1 MTTAPG
7 AVAATDFEATARA
20 QAGAILA
27 FLTRYVGDRDVAEDL
42 LQETLIRMQRA
53 LPGFEGRSSVRTWS
67 FAIAS
72 RVAAD
77 YLRHPDRRARIV
89 ELDEAAELADPA
101 PGSDARLVAEDMN
114 DCIRANIDTL
124 PESYRSALIL
134 HDLEGLTIDQVAE
147 VCTCSVATAKIRVH
161 RARRRLRETLND
173 RCDFYRDDDSV
184 FRCDRKA
191 PNAG

>member
-1 MTTAPG
+1 LSASTS
-7 AVAATDFEATARA
+7 AAAIDFDATARA

-27 FLTRYVGDRDVAEDL
+27 FLTRYVGDRDTAEDL

-89 ELDEAAELADPA
+89 ELDEAAELADAA
-101 PGSDARLVAEDMN
+101 PGHDAQLVAEDMN
-114 DCIRANIDTL
+114 DCIRGNIDSL
-124 PESYRSALIL
+124 PDRYRSALIL
-134 HDLEGLTIDQVAE
+134 HDLEGLSIEQVAE
-147 VCTCSVATAKIRVH
+147 VCACTVATAKIRVH
-161 RARRRLRETLND
+161 RARRRLRETLD
-173 RCDFYRDDDSV
+173 ARCDFYRDEDSV
-184 FRCDRKA
+184 FRCDRK
-191 PNAG
+191 PSGAG

>member
-1 MTTAPG
+1 MTASESSPP
-7 AVAATDFEATARA
+7 DFDATARA
-20 QAGAILA
+20 QASAILA
-27 FLTRYVGDRDVAEDL
+27 FLVRYVGDRDVAEDL

-53 LPGFEGRSSVRTWS
+53 LPSFEGRSSVRTWS

-77 YLRHPDRRARIV
+77 YLRHPDRRACIV
-89 ELDEAAELADPA
+89 ELDEAVELPA
-101 PGSDARLVAEDMN
+101 PGPGSDERLVAEDMN
-114 DCIRANIDTL
+114 DCIRRTIDTL
-124 PESYRSALIL
+124 PDSYRSALIL
-134 HDLEGLTIDQVAE
+134 HDLESLSIDQVAE
-147 VCTCSVATAKIRVH
+147 VCACTAATAKIRVH

-191 PNAG
+191 PER

>member
-1 MTTAPG
+1 MSATVSARDFD
-7 AVAATDFEATARA
+7 AAARA
-20 QAGAILA
+20 QASAILA
-27 FLTRYVGDRDVAEDL
+27 FLIRYVGDRDTAEDL

-53 LPGFEGRSSVRTWS
+53 LPGFEGRSSLRTWS

-101 PGSDARLVAEDMN
+101 PGSEARLVAEDMN
-114 DCIRANIDTL
+114 DCIRGNIDTL

-134 HDLEGLTIDQVAE
+134 HDLEGLSIDQVAE
-147 VCTCSVATAKIRVH
+147 VCACTVATAKIRVH
-161 RARRRLRETLND
+161 RARRRLRETLSE

-184 FRCDRKA
+184 FRCDRKPSGA
-191 PNAG
+191 A

>member
-1 MTTAPG
+1 MSAGTP
-7 AVAATDFEATARA
+7 AVAIDFDATARA

-27 FLTRYVGDRDVAEDL
+27 FLTRYVGDRDAAEDL

-89 ELDEAAELADPA
+89 ELDEAVEMADA
-101 PGSDARLVAEDMN
+101 KPGHDARLVVEEMN
-114 DCIRANIDTL
+114 DCIRGNIDTL
-124 PESYRSALIL
+124 PDSYRSALIL
-134 HDLEGLTIDQVAE
+134 HDLEGLSIEQVAE
-147 VCTCSVATAKIRVH
+147 VCACTVATAKIRVH
-161 RARRRLRETLND
+161 RARRRLRETLD
-173 RCDFYRDDDSV
+173 ARCDFYRDEDSV
-184 FRCDRKA
+184 FRCDRKTSG
-191 PNAG
+191 AG